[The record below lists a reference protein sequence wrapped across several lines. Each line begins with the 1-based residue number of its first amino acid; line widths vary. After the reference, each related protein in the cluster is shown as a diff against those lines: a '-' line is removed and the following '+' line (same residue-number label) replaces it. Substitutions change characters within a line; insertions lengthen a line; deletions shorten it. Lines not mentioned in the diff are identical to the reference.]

1 MEHLIPT
8 EILNEFYKII
18 KTAFVLKSKA
28 GREKLSVKGSLRN

>member
-8 EILNEFYKII
+8 EILLYKII